1 MDGILI
7 LDKPGG
13 MTSHDVVRRVRRAC
27 RTRRVGHAGTL
38 DPMATGLLLVA
49 VGEAT
54 RIVEFLMEGD
64 KAYRATLKLGEAT
77 DTQDAEGRVVA
88 SSDRT
93 CFTTAEIE
101 KAFADFLGPQE
112 QIPPMFSALKKNG
125 VALHRLA
132 RKGVEIERQPRNIF
146 IRSLEIV
153 AINLPFISFEVV
165 CSKGTYVRTL
175 CHDIGMKLGTPAHLT
190 ALRRIRSGSFRI
202 EEAVATDVLEQT
214 DPAALQ
220 QKMLSLAEGLR
231 DFPFCELQGDAL
243 QRLSYGI
250 PPQAEEMRCP
260 MPLAEGQVVVL
271 RDSVRALAIG
281 RYAPSREREKRGD
294 IELFKV
300 FNPVGGEA

>member
-13 MTSHDVVRRVRRAC
+13 MTSHDVVRMVRRAC

-64 KAYRATLKLGEAT
+64 KTYRANLKLGEAT

-93 CFTTAEIE
+93 CFTRAAIE
-101 KAFADFLGPQE
+101 EVFSTFLGQQE

-132 RKGVEIERQPRNIF
+132 RKGVEIERQPRSIC
-146 IRSLEIV
+146 IRNLRIL
-153 AINLPFISFEVV
+153 AIDLPFISFEVV
-165 CSKGTYVRTL
+165 CSKGTYIRTI
-175 CHDIGMKLGTPAHLT
+175 CHDIGMKLGTLAHMT
-190 ALRRIRSGSFRI
+190 ALRRIRSGAFGI
-202 EEAVATDVLEQT
+202 EEAVAPEVLERSE
-214 DPAALQ
+214 PAALQ
-220 QKMLSLAEGLR
+220 QMMLSLSEGLR
-231 DFPFCELQGDAL
+231 EFPFCEVQGEAL
-243 QRLSYGI
+243 QRLGHGI
-250 PPQAEEMRCP
+250 PPQIGEMRCP
-260 MPLAEGQVVVL
+260 VSLTEGMVVVL
-271 RDSVRALAIG
+271 RDPVRALAIG
-281 RYAPSREREKRGD
+281 RYAPSREHEKRGD

-300 FNPVGGEA
+300 FNPVGGQA

>member
-13 MTSHDVVRRVRRAC
+13 MTSHDVVRMVRRAC

-38 DPMATGLLLVA
+38 DPMATGVLLVA

-54 RIVEFLMEGD
+54 RIVEFLMEGE
-64 KAYRATLKLGEAT
+64 KTYRATLKLGEAT

-88 SSDRT
+88 SSDCT
-93 CFTTAEIE
+93 CFTSAEID
-101 KAFADFLGPQE
+101 KVFAAFLGQQE

-132 RKGVEIERQPRNIF
+132 RKGVEIERQPRSIY
-146 IRSLEIV
+146 IRSLRIL
-153 AINLPFISFEVV
+153 AINPPFISFEVV

-175 CHDIGMKLGTPAHLT
+175 CHDIGMKLGTLAHMT
-190 ALRRIRSGSFRI
+190 ALRRIRSGAFRI
-202 EEAVATDVLEQT
+202 EEAVTTEALERSG
-214 DPAALQ
+214 PAALQ
-220 QKMLSLAEGLR
+220 QMMLSLAEGLR
-231 DFPFCELQGDAL
+231 EFPFWEVRGDAL
-243 QRLSYGI
+243 DRLRHGI
-250 PPQAEEMRCP
+250 PPQIGELHCP
-260 MPLAEGQVVVL
+260 DSLTEGQVVVL
-271 RDSVRALAIG
+271 RDPVRALAIG

-300 FNPVGGEA
+300 FNPVGGQA

>member
-13 MTSHDVVRRVRRAC
+13 MTSHDVVRMVRRAC

-64 KAYRATLKLGEAT
+64 KTYHATLKLGEAT
-77 DTQDAEGRVVA
+77 DTQDGDGRVVA

-93 CFTTAEIE
+93 CFTKAEIE
-101 KAFADFLGPQE
+101 KIFAAFLGPQE

-132 RKGVEIERQPRNIF
+132 RKGVEIERQPRSIY
-146 IRSLEIV
+146 IRSLQIL
-153 AINLPFISFEVV
+153 AIDLPFISFEVV

-175 CHDIGMKLGTPAHLT
+175 CHDIGVKLGTLAHLT
-190 ALRRIRSGSFRI
+190 ALKRVRSGAFRI
-202 EEAVATDVLEQT
+202 EEAVSPEIFERSE
-214 DPAALQ
+214 PAALQ
-220 QKMLSLAEGLR
+220 QMMLSLTEGLR
-231 DFPFCELQGDAL
+231 DYPFCEVQDVAL
-243 QRLSYGI
+243 QRLRHGI
-250 PPQAEEMRCP
+250 PPQIGEMRCP
-260 MPLAEGQVVVL
+260 VPLTEGQVVVL
-271 RDSVRALAIG
+271 RDPVRALAIG

-300 FNPVGGEA
+300 FNPVGG